1 MPHKTLEQ
9 LLNHSSDT
17 TVKPIIGNK
26 DIEIVP
32 PAPALTPSSLQFEP
46 WPIEKINQ
54 LIDSPQIE
62 SHLQDIYTALAS
74 NVTIN
79 EKLNAL
85 IYFESII
92 DNSNVSNRLINSAFV
107 SLLVKL
113 LKSVKSPGVKQR
125 LCSVIGLLVRH
136 STVIDNELAE
146 SEVCNTLV
154 EVMDDKSEKVRRRAI
169 AALGEYMFYAATQL
183 DEENYDPVWD
193 LSQQAIDL
201 IVKCLKVTDEDDIVR
216 FYACKTLEN
225 ICAQSTRAGKKFATN
240 ETLCKLLAIQQA
252 SQS

>member
-1 MPHKTLEQ
+1 M
-9 LLNHSSDT
+9 
-17 TVKPIIGNK
+17 
-26 DIEIVP
+26 
-32 PAPALTPSSLQFEP
+32 
-46 WPIEKINQ
+46 
-54 LIDSPQIE
+54 IDSPQIE
-62 SHLQDIYTALAS
+62 SHLQEIYTVLAS

-107 SLLVKL
+107 QLLVKL

-125 LCSVIGLLVRH
+125 LCSVLGLLVRH

-146 SEVCNTLV
+146 SEICSTLV
-154 EVMDDKSEKVRRRAI
+154 EVMEERSEKVRRRAI

-183 DEENYDPVWD
+183 DEDNFDPVWD
-193 LSQQAIDL
+193 LSQGSIDL
-201 IVKCLKVTDEDDIVR
+201 LVKCLKIGEEDDIVR

-225 ICAQSTRAGKKFATN
+225 ICAQSNRAGQKFATAESLN
-240 ETLCKLLAIQQA
+240 HLIAIYVAHQNQLMRTIA
-252 SQS
+252 IDSHTATFLDAIRTSAAVALSHICRLKP